1 MKTIVISAV
10 NIRKGG
16 TLTILRGCLRYL
28 SELSAEKNFRV
39 VALVH
44 DKKLSFYEN
53 IEYIEFPN
61 TIKSWAKRLWC
72 EYVEMKRISKQL
84 SPVYLWLSLHD
95 TTPNVIAERRAV
107 YCQTSFPF
115 LKWKFL
121 DLKYDYKIVLFSLFT
136 RFAYLINVSKNNHLI
151 VQTNWLRDG
160 LSKILSFPQNKI
172 IVSPPMQDVDKHI
185 FVRKGNAD
193 MKTFLFASTP
203 DCHKNFE
210 LLCAASEM
218 LEKEI
223 GEGKFSVTITI
234 KGNENK
240 YAKWLYKKWGH
251 VKSIN
256 FAGFM
261 NRDTLFEWYNKAD
274 CLVFPSRVET
284 WGLPISE
291 FSVTKK
297 PMLLSNLPYAHETA
311 SGSEQVAFFNSEN
324 ATDLKEK
331 MKKLIQ
337 RDLSDFK
344 KVEEIELDNPVAN
357 SWEELFEILLR

>member
-1 MKTIVISAV
+1 MRTIVVSAV
-10 NIRKGG
+10 NLNVGG
-16 TLTILRGCLRYL
+16 TLTILRECLSYL
-28 SELSAEKNFRV
+28 SQISKKEKLRV

-44 DKKLSFYEN
+44 KKELVLYDN
-53 IEYIEFPN
+53 IEYIE
-61 TIKSWAKRLWC
+61 ISWSKKNWINRLWC
-72 EYVEMKRISKQL
+72 EYITMYKISKEL
-84 SPVYLWLSLHD
+84 SPIFLWFSLHD
-95 TTPNVIAERRAV
+95 TTPNVVADRRVV
-107 YCQTSFPF
+107 YCHNPFPF
-115 LKWKFL
+115 YKWKWGEL
-121 DLKYDYKIVLFSLFT
+121 LVNYKIVLFSWFSKYIYRINIKRNKFVVVQQQWIRDKFKMLFN
-136 RFAYLINVSKNNHLI
+136 LDEK
-151 VQTNWLRDG
+151 
-160 LSKILSFPQNKI
+160 KI
-172 IVSPPMQDVDKHI
+172 IVAAPEKSVY
-185 FVRKGNAD
+185 NY
-193 MKTFLFASTP
+193 KTIKEENCLNLLYPSSANL
-203 DCHKNFE
+203 HKNFE

-337 RDLSDFK
+337 RDFSDFK
-344 KVEEIELDNPVAN
+344 KVEEIELANPVAN
-357 SWEELFEILLR
+357 SWEELFEILLG